1 MRLPNNGQAIVTK
14 AIHQCKVRKKKERN
28 LHSNSYVKMSI
39 HSFSFS
45 EEKSHWLN
53 ILGDCDK

>member
-39 HSFSFS
+39 HSFLFS
-45 EEKSHWLN
+45 EEKSH
-53 ILGDCDK
+53 